1 MKNESTT
8 RNVTPRSKMEFYE
21 NATQNI
27 VSCANVLH
35 FSENSKTWHTF
46 SGNRVP
52 KCAIFI
58 REDHKPTNFV
68 GGKDRCALLRMLN
81 FEC

>member
-1 MKNESTT
+1 MEKAIPLQDMLPGTVKNEAVIWL
-8 RNVTPRSKMEFYE
+8 NPKKQLIEQ

-27 VSCANVLH
+27 VSCVIVLH

-58 REDHKPTNFV
+58 VE
-68 GGKDRCALLRMLN
+68 GQ
-81 FEC
+81 